1 MKVDPISTHER
12 SLIIHHLAACGK
24 WQGNRSGAQ
33 VSMARYTTVD
43 QRELI
48 QYSVAIKHW
57 AVSAQA
63 STVFDAVEQVNEII
77 RGRQITPPLAGRA
90 ARDPERP
97 GTPHLV
103 RREA

>member
-12 SLIIHHLAACGK
+12 ALIIHHLAACGK
-24 WQGNRSGAQ
+24 WQGTKMGAQ
-33 VSMARYTTVD
+33 IALTRYTTVD

-48 QYSVAIKHW
+48 QYSVQIRHW
-57 AVSAQA
+57 AVSGQA
-63 STVFDAVEQVNEII
+63 KTVFDAIEEVNQAIRRRQV
-77 RGRQITPPLAGRA
+77 TPPLAGRVA
-90 ARDPERP
+90 DPERT